1 MSMTKKTSAEIK
13 ARIEAVK
20 GGDWIGTQQI
30 DLVNYLPFKDA
41 KTFCKP
47 GLTAKL
53 WNERAVK
60 PPLDEVRDYLFFA
73 WIQANSCRGLSAIRS
88 LDHLKAWLWLAGFDE
103 IVDKHFSTYERYG
116 KFQLVI
122 ASELTGFNWS
132 IEDNGDWVNDEHSP
146 SLSKAAISKLVDTA
160 RKIAKQAQTVA
171 A

>member
-13 ARIEAVK
+13 ARIKAVE
-20 GGDWIGTQQI
+20 GIDWLGTQRT
-30 DLVNYLPFKDA
+30 DLVGYLPFKDA
-41 KTFCKP
+41 KPFCKP

-73 WIQANSCRGLSAIRS
+73 WIQANSCRGLSAARS

-122 ASELTGFNWS
+122 ASELTGFDWS

-160 RKIAKQAQTVA
+160 KKIAKQAQTVA

>member
-13 ARIEAVK
+13 ARIEAIK

-30 DLVNYLPFKDA
+30 DLINYLPFKDT
-41 KTFCKP
+41 KLFYKP
-47 GLTAKL
+47 VLTAQL
-53 WNERAVK
+53 WNKRAVK
-60 PPLDEVRDYLFFA
+60 PPLDAARDYLTFA
-73 WIQANSCRGLSAIRS
+73 WDKANSCRGLLARRS

-103 IVDKHFSTYERYG
+103 VVDKHFSTYERYG

-122 ASELTGFNWS
+122 ASELAGFNWS

-146 SLSKAAISKLVDTA
+146 SISKAAISKLVDTA

>member
-13 ARIEAVK
+13 ARIEAIK

-73 WIQANSCRGLSAIRS
+73 WIQANSCRGLSASRS
-88 LDHLKAWLWLAGFDE
+88 LDHFKAWLWLAGFDE

-122 ASELTGFNWS
+122 ASELTGFDWS
-132 IEDNGDWVNDEHSP
+132 IEDHGDWVNDEHSP
-146 SLSKAAISKLVDTA
+146 SISKAAISKLVDTA